1 MTTRPPLVRDLGAT
15 LAVAA
20 FSLVVAAGFARV
32 FSGWGFMQDL
42 AIVVA
47 VGHGL
52 GLAFRR
58 MSLTAWIAV
67 PLSAVALAWLVALI
81 HYPDTMT
88 WGMVTSRT
96 WELLRFEMLDV
107 REQFRFAV
115 APVIYDGGWDVLA
128 AIGIALAVLLAD
140 VFAFRADARAETLVP
155 GGVLFVFVGA
165 VGDERLRVGLTV
177 VLVAVGVMT
186 TAVLRA
192 YHAPVNRRTGP
203 VPLRRLWPAAVAIAI
218 VVAATA
224 GYLGPR
230 LPGADAAPLYDTHG
244 STGQSTEIVS
254 PLVDIRS
261 RLTNRSDVPLFEVEA
276 SFPRYWRSSALP
288 EFDGV
293 TWGFPDQEIES
304 ADAGLTVSAD
314 GATELRQTIEI
325 RALEGTLVPAA
336 ADPIQTSPPGELGWL
351 ARTATLVARDD
362 LRPGDR
368 FVVVSAVPE
377 FEEEALAA
385 TSNVGPGDSLYTE
398 LPEGFP
404 AAVEAEARART
415 AGARSGLEAAR
426 LLQAWFQREFDY
438 SLEVQR
444 GHGTSAVESFLR
456 NRVGYCEQFA
466 GTFAAMMRTLGYP
479 TRVAVGYT
487 SGEEVA
493 PGRFVVRGKNAHAW
507 PEVWFDG
514 IGWVLFEPTPGRGAP
529 GAENYTGLP
538 AAQDDSVTDESTDTE
553 ADVAPQPT
561 VDLGRLDEAFNP
573 QIPNEFADPTLGSP
587 DAVPTSTGSEG
598 AARWWWVAILV
609 VALAAAAPAIV
620 RQIRFR
626 TTSRDVEHQLARLWG
641 RSVDALSDVGVP
653 VAPSQT
659 PNETAAV
666 AARTFPIVS
675 RPITMLA
682 DAVTAA
688 TFRPEGTTGYD
699 AVGEY
704 GSSTLRNCQNWARQI
719 DRAVEDS
726 VPRSTRLRRYF
737 TDWG

>member
-1 MTTRPPLVRDLGAT
+1 MTAQPSILRDLGAT
-15 LAVAA
+15 AAVAA
-20 FSLVVAAGFARV
+20 FSLAVAAGFARV
-32 FSGWGFMQDL
+32 FSGWSFMEDL
-42 AIVVA
+42 ALIVV

-52 GLAFRR
+52 GLVLRR
-58 MSLTAWIAV
+58 MSLTVWIAV
-67 PLSAVALAWLVALI
+67 PLMAGALAWLIAMI

-96 WELLRFEMLDV
+96 WELLRFELLDV
-107 REQFRFAV
+107 RDQFRIAV
-115 APVIYDGGWDVLA
+115 APVIYAGGWDVLA
-128 AIGIALAVLLAD
+128 AIGMALAVLLAD

-165 VGDERLRVGLTV
+165 VGDERLRVALTV
-177 VLVAVGVMT
+177 VLVAVAVMT
-186 TAVLRA
+186 TAVLRS

-203 VPLRRLWPAAVAIAI
+203 VPLRRLWPAAVAIAV

-224 GYLGPR
+224 GFLGPR
-230 LPGADAAPLYDTHG
+230 LPGADAAALYDTHG
-244 STGQSTEIVS
+244 RTGRGSEIVS

-261 RLTNRSDVPLFEVEA
+261 RLTNRSEVPLFEVEA
-276 SFPRYWRSSALP
+276 ESASYWRISALP
-288 EFDGV
+288 EFDGN
-293 TWGFPDQEIES
+293 TWGFPDQDVERLDEPPTTE
-304 ADAGLTVSAD
+304 GT
-314 GATELRQTIEI
+314 TELYQQIEI
-325 RALEGTLVPAA
+325 LDLGGTLVPAA
-336 ADPIQTSPPGELGWL
+336 PDPVRTSPRGALGWL
-351 ARTATLVARDD
+351 PQTEALVAPDELRRGDRFEIVSDRPQFERDVLAAASND
-362 LRPGDR
+362 RPGD
-368 FVVVSAVPE
+368 PIYT
-377 FEEEALAA
+377 AL
-385 TSNVGPGDSLYTE
+385 PD
-398 LPEGFP
+398 GFP
-404 AAVEAEARART
+404 DEVEAEARART
-415 AGARSGLEAAR
+415 AGSLSGFEAAR
-426 LLQAWFQREFDY
+426 LLQGWFQREFDY
-438 SLEVQR
+438 SLEVQQ
-444 GHGTSAVESFLR
+444 GHGTSAIESFLR

-487 SGEEVA
+487 YGTEVE

-514 IGWVLFEPTPGRGAP
+514 LGWVLFEPTPQRGAP

-538 AAQDDSVTDESTDTE
+538 AAQDDSGTADAADVE
-553 ADVAPQPT
+553 ADLVPRPT
-561 VDLGRLDEAFNP
+561 VDLGQVDEAFDP
-573 QIPNEFADPTLGSP
+573 QIPTEFADPTLGSP
-587 DAVPTSTGSEG
+587 VADPTGTDTSG
-598 AARWWWVAILV
+598 AARWWWVALVV

-620 RQIRFR
+620 RQVRAR
-626 TTSRDVEHQLARLWG
+626 TISRDVEHQLARLWG
-641 RSVDALSDVGVP
+641 RSVVALSDVGVP

-688 TFRPEGTTGYD
+688 TFRPEGASGYD
-699 AVGEY
+699 AIGEF